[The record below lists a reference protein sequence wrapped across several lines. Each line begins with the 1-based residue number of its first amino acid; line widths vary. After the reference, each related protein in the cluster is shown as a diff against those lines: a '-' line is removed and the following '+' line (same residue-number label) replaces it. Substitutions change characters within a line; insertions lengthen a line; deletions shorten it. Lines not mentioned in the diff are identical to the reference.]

1 MKEKT
6 ILDINKTFFERKLE
20 MLNAQKEKDL
30 EIKRYVYNDSVTLE
44 TDGETA
50 KLSGGYKE
58 INFDNFNDLYELFK
72 MADFKPTKSREYR
85 RTIYNLN
92 NCKLYID
99 SWPLIPTMVKVVAES
114 ENALEETLKM
124 LNMANKTTT
133 YNINNIYEEI
143 YGIEVS
149 EIDNLR
155 F

>member
-1 MKEKT
+1 
-6 ILDINKTFFERKLE
+6 
-20 MLNAQKEKDL
+20 
-30 EIKRYVYNDSVTLE
+30 
-44 TDGETA
+44 
-50 KLSGGYKE
+50 
-58 INFDNFNDLYELFK
+58 